1 MWTSPTQGV
10 KAMSAIKA
18 TVRNGRIE
26 PDSPLDLP
34 EGAKLLVFPEPDA
47 NANGDDDEADTP
59 ETIAKWLAWYD
70 TLEPLI
76 LTDEERRAWDE
87 RRAAQKEWEQEHFEE
102 RAEKLRRMWE

>member
-1 MWTSPTQGV
+1 
-10 KAMSAIKA
+10 MSAIKA

-26 PDSPLDLP
+26 PDSPLGLP
-34 EGAKLLVFPEPDA
+34 EGAKVLVIPEPDA
-47 NANGDDDEADTP
+47 NVDDDDADTP
-59 ETIAKWLAWYD
+59 EAIANWLAWYE

-87 RRAAQKEWEQEHFEE
+87 RRAAQKKWELEHFEE

>member
-1 MWTSPTQGV
+1 MLPAQGP

-26 PDSPLDLP
+26 PDSPLALP
-34 EGAKLLVFPEPDA
+34 EGAKVLVFPESDV
-47 NANGDDDEADTP
+47 NGDVDDEADTP
-59 ETIAKWLAWYD
+59 EAIARWLAWYE

-87 RRAAQKEWEQEHFEE
+87 RRAAQKAWELEHFEE
-102 RAEKLRRMWE
+102 RANKLRRMWE

>member
-1 MWTSPTQGV
+1 
-10 KAMSAIKA
+10 MSAIKA

-34 EGAKLLVFPEPDA
+34 EGAKLLVIPEPDA
-47 NANGDDDEADTP
+47 NADGDDEPDTP
-59 ETIAKWLAWYD
+59 EAIANWLAWYE

-76 LTDEERRAWDE
+76 FTDEERRAWDE
-87 RRAAQKEWEQEHFEE
+87 CRAAQKQWELEHFNE